1 MTRFALK
8 LEYDGTHFVGWQRQA
23 NGPSIQQCLEQA
35 AAPLNNQT
43 EPTIAA
49 AGRTDAGV
57 HATGQVALLLLPDA
71 NPARLTARTIRDAL
85 NYHLQPHPIVVLE
98 AALITD
104 PDWHPRFSAI
114 ARHYRYIILNRPA
127 RPALEATRVW
137 HVKTPLDA
145 TLMHQAAQSL
155 LGKHD
160 FTSFR
165 ATACQANSPLRTL
178 DRFTITREDNHIIA
192 TLSAR
197 SFLHHQVR
205 NMIGTLK
212 LIGDHSLPADSL
224 PKILAQKSRAA
235 AGPTAPPTGLFLSAI
250 DFRADPFADM
260 K

>member
-1 MTRFALK
+1 VIRFALK
-8 LEYDGTHFVGWQRQA
+8 LEYDGTGFVGWQRQA

-35 AAPLNNQT
+35 AAALNNQT

-57 HATGQVALLLLPDA
+57 HASGQVALLLLPDA
-71 NPARLTARTIRDAL
+71 NPGRFTARTIRDAL

-137 HVKTPLDA
+137 HVKPPLDA
-145 TLMHQAAQSL
+145 ALMHQAAQSL

-178 DRFTITREDNHIIA
+178 DRFTITREGNHIIA
-192 TLSAR
+192 EISAR

-212 LIGDHSLPADSL
+212 LIGDHSLPPDGLPNFRAHKSSDDS
-224 PKILAQKSRAA
+224 
-235 AGPTAPPTGLFLSAI
+235 GPTAPATGLFLTAV
-250 DFRADPFADM
+250 DFCPDPFSRP
-260 K
+260 

>member
-1 MTRFALK
+1 MNRFALK
-8 LEYDGTHFVGWQRQA
+8 LEYDGTPFVGWQRQT

-35 AAPLNNQT
+35 ATPLNNNI

-57 HATGQVALLLLPDA
+57 HATGQVALLTLPHAPPD
-71 NPARLTARTIRDAL
+71 RFTSRTIRDAL
-85 NYHLQPHPIVVLE
+85 NYHLHPHPIAVLE
-98 AALITD
+98 AAAITD

-137 HVKTPLDA
+137 HVKPPLDA

-178 DRFTITREDNHIIA
+178 DRFTITRHGDHIIA
-192 TLSAR
+192 TIAAR

-212 LIGDHSLPADSL
+212 LIGDFSIPPDSL

-235 AGPTAPPTGLFLSAI
+235 AGPTAPAAGLLLAAV
-250 DFRADPFADM
+250 DFGADPFAPP
-260 K
+260 